1 MNFEDIAVERSRD
14 SITQLLDIRPEYAN
28 LVTKD
33 GTVTKVS
40 PTQVELDEVIKIK
53 PGERVPLDGKVIQGK
68 CLFRYGRFDGESEPR
83 LVETG
88 AQILSGAIVLDS
100 VIEVRVTKPYGESTV
115 AKDLGIS

>member
-1 MNFEDIAVERSRD
+1 MRIFDDDRNGGGFCRQAVSRSGRRDVILRFRWTFEDIAVERSRD

-53 PGERVPLDGKVIQGK
+53 PGERVPLDGKVIQGSAY
-68 CLFRYGRFDGESEPR
+68 LDTAA
-83 LVETG
+83 LTG
-88 AQILSGAIVLDS
+88 NQNRA
-100 VIEVRVTKPYGESTV
+100 
-115 AKDLGIS
+115 